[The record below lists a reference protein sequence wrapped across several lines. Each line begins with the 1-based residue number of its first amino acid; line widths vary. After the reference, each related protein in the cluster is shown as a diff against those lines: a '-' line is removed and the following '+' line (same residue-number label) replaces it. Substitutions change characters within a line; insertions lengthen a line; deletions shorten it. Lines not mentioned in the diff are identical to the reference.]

1 MPPPAALAAV
11 AHELPGEPV
20 DNAALARLLGLAPEW
35 IEAYV
40 GVRKRHFATDPA
52 DGRARQTLADLCVRA
67 ARAALR
73 NAGLTPRD
81 LGFLVLCTAT
91 PDRPM
96 PTTAAEVAARLGLDG
111 VPVHQLA
118 AGACG
123 PVQGL
128 ALARALL
135 TDPDGP
141 ARAGLLVG
149 GDLHSRALPLRR
161 DIRERPAAD
170 LVSCVLYGDAAG
182 AAVLTTDP
190 ALGRVAVL
198 RVRHRFA
205 GARRAP
211 ARTADQAGGA
221 LREDHKAVEEQAPAL
236 AADTAR
242 ELLTEWCGP
251 RFTGRVPARAG
262 APPTGDGYAVTGH
275 AAPPAA
281 LTAPAGPPPGPGE
294 LLLLPP
300 QFGGRGTGLALDA
313 LRGIGPLAGSTEV
326 TCIGETGDTGSAL
339 TFGQLARAWERL
351 DAGASALGVT
361 VEPGTWDRSG
371 FLLGPASRA
380 R

>member
-35 IEAYV
+35 IERYV
-40 GVRKRHFATDPA
+40 GVRTRHFATDPA
-52 DGRARQTLADLCVRA
+52 DGRPTHTLADLCVRA

-73 NAGLTPRD
+73 RSGLAPAD

-118 AGACG
+118 TGACG

-149 GDLHSRALPLRR
+149 GDLHSRSLPLRR
-161 DIRERPAAD
+161 DVRERPAAD

-182 AAVLTTDP
+182 AVVLTTDP
-190 ALGRVAVL
+190 AVGRVAVL

-205 GARRAP
+205 GAHRAP
-211 ARTADQAGGA
+211 ARVAGPAGGG

-251 RFTGRVPARAG
+251 RFTGRVPAQA
-262 APPTGDGYAVTGH
+262 
-275 AAPPAA
+275 
-281 LTAPAGPPPGPGE
+281 TAPAAEDAYAVACRARRSRAATTTGPDPDPAE

-300 QFGGRGTGLALDA
+300 QFGGRGTELTLDA
-313 LRGIGPLAGSTEV
+313 LRGIGPLAGSSEV
-326 TCIGETGDTGSAL
+326 TCIGDTGDTGSAL
-339 TFGQLARAWERL
+339 AFGQLARAWERL
-351 DAGASALGVT
+351 DGGASAMGIT